1 MCSVFEAFGIERMAP
16 AEGAMRQGILYDMLG
31 RASEKDLRGV
41 TVQQFQ
47 RRYQVDVVQAQAVER
62 AALAIL
68 GDHLCGDDD
77 TARQQLR
84 WAADLHEL
92 GLSVAHA
99 GYHKHSA
106 YILRNA
112 DMPGFSRAEQ
122 DALATLVLGHRGKLG
137 KVAPM
142 LRHPVR
148 RAQIA
153 ALRLAALLQRS
164 RHPIEEV
171 PLRLVSCSDARVQVW
186 VDQDWL
192 ADHPLTQA
200 ALAEE
205 GRQWELIGCELRL
218 DAQSSVGRSDEGV
231 LEAS

>member
-1 MCSVFEAFGIERMAP
+1 
-16 AEGAMRQGILYDMLG
+16 
-31 RASEKDLRGV
+31 
-41 TVQQFQ
+41 
-47 RRYQVDVVQAQAVER
+47 
-62 AALAIL
+62 
-68 GDHLCGDDD
+68 
-77 TARQQLR
+77 
-84 WAADLHEL
+84 
-92 GLSVAHA
+92 
-99 GYHKHSA
+99 
-106 YILRNA
+106 
-112 DMPGFSRAEQ
+112 
-122 DALATLVLGHRGKLG
+122 
-137 KVAPM
+137 PM

-171 PLRLVSCSDARVQVW
+171 PLRLVGCSDARVQVW